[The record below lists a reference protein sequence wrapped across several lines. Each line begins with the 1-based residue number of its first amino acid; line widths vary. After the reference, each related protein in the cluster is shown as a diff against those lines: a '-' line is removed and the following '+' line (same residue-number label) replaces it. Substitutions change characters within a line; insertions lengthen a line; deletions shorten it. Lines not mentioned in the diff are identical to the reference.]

1 MFQLAKLLPQ
11 SILAKHRDKVFQL
24 EVMLFGVAGFLSSPE
39 DDYSKLL
46 KKEFVFLKHKYK
58 LVEMDVFQW
67 KFMRLRPA
75 GFPTVRLA
83 QLAQL
88 IYFLK

>member
-24 EVMLFGVAGFLSSPE
+24 EAMLFGVAGFLSSPE

-46 KKEFVFLKHKYK
+46 KKEFVF
-58 LVEMDVFQW
+58 
-67 KFMRLRPA
+67 
-75 GFPTVRLA
+75 
-83 QLAQL
+83 
-88 IYFLK
+88 